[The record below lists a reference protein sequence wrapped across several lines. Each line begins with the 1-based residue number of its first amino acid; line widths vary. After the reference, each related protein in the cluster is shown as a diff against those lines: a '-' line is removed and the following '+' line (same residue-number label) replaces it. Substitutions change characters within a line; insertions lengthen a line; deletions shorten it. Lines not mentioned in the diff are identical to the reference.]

1 MLVVIKRVC
10 GHVKPLVLLQPFDY
24 FFKAKTDHHIIVVH
38 FFKKRCLVAF
48 SVPNLIVFN

>member
-24 FFKAKTDHHIIVVH
+24 IFVKAKTDHKINVVH
-38 FFKKRCLVAF
+38 FLKKNVL
-48 SVPNLIVFN
+48 